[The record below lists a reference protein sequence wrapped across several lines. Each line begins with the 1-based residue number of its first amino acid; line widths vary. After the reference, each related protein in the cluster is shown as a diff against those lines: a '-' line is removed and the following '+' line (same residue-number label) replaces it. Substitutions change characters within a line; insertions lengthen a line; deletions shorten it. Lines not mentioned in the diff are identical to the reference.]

1 MNTALTDEFTS
12 INSIYDA
19 TTLELVSTEPTI
31 CALQLPSQ
39 FTISIRLEFPLDYPD
54 APPSVLG
61 TQNAGDE
68 GTKKGAGKRLADL
81 ARDVLAR
88 VYRPGEPCIFDL
100 LGEVGEELQR
110 VEEAKHDEQAAGQED
125 NPDYADGLQEGTV
138 ANHDRALASSD
149 DLPHLTPPW
158 TVSPTVTE
166 KRSMF
171 IAHVAPVTSPAQAK
185 SYIAHLL
192 VTDKRVAKAT
202 HNISAWRIHGTDD
215 TVYQDCDDDGETAA
229 GGRVLHLMQLMDVWD
244 VVVVVTR
251 WYGGV
256 QLGPDRFRI
265 INGVARDALVTGGF
279 VIKEEGAGKGDGGG
293 GRKKKGKK

>member
-185 SYIAHLL
+185 S
-192 VTDKRVAKAT
+192 
-202 HNISAWRIHGTDD
+202 AWRIHGTDD

-256 QLGPDRFRI
+256 
-265 INGVARDALVTGGF
+265 
-279 VIKEEGAGKGDGGG
+279 
-293 GRKKKGKK
+293 